1 MQCFPPNVHLLQ
13 TKKCKKGFKCPQ
25 RHTAGNDKND
35 DNLPYMSIAAA
46 KDGKLVCTLRPPLD
60 ESWNFICEKKGV
72 PRRALTGSVK
82 ITDGNNALRMYQ
94 LGFMSAPSPAAKQ
107 AVLSN
112 GIHMWSWDN
121 NKNEWK
127 KTWHGACQRINLEGF
142 FSSMVQ
148 MCLMQLISS

>member
-1 MQCFPPNVHLLQ
+1 MQFFPPNVHLLQ

-25 RHTAGNDKND
+25 RHTDNDQND

-60 ESWNFICEKKGV
+60 ESWNFICEEKGV

-107 AVLSN
+107 AMLSN

-121 NKNEWK
+121 IKNEWK
-127 KTWHGACQRINLEGF
+127 KTWHGAAQRINLQGL

-148 MCLMQLISS
+148 VCLMQLISS

>member
-1 MQCFPPNVHLLQ
+1 MRCASSTN
-13 TKKCKKGFKCPQ
+13 KRCKKGIKCPQ

-82 ITDGNNALRMYQ
+82 ITDGNRALRMYL
-94 LGFMSAPSPAAKQ
+94 LGCMSAPGAAAKE
-107 AVLSN
+107 AMLRS
-112 GIHMWSWDN
+112 GMFMWS
-121 NKNEWK
+121 KIK
-127 KTWHGACQRINLEGF
+127 K
-142 FSSMVQ
+142 
-148 MCLMQLISS
+148 